1 LKTGLPG
8 PDDLAFLPDG
18 RLLFSDIRAGTV
30 SVLGS
35 DGTVV
40 TIARGLSAP
49 EGMVIAG
56 DGRLLIAEQGRNR
69 VMAVDLSSHALTLWR
84 GFPNHT
90 GRDGLDGIG
99 PLLPTGDVI
108 VPDSPNG
115 VVWRVSADGKTAT
128 RIGAGMTRPVGAA
141 VDPQGR
147 VFVADEGGPLWVLEP
162 GQRRL
167 TALQTPDDV
176 LVSKDGHL
184 FVNTIGDNAIHELDA
199 SGHNVNLMRGIR
211 GPQGIGLDG
220 ADNLYYT
227 EFDAGRIARV
237 VRTFVLDQATVS
249 QTTRGTRLI
258 CPALRRAAGFTSP
271 LTLTPGSSVASLI
284 LQLEQ
289 PGNDSSGGLELRTS
303 QTSVTFSMGSGP
315 FQLSQTVSVP

>member
-1 LKTGLPG
+1 
-8 PDDLAFLPDG
+8 
-18 RLLFSDIRAGTV
+18 
-30 SVLGS
+30 
-35 DGTVV
+35 
-40 TIARGLSAP
+40 
-49 EGMVIAG
+49 
-56 DGRLLIAEQGRNR
+56 
-69 VMAVDLSSHALTLWR
+69 MAVDLTSHASTLWR

-99 PLLPTGDVI
+99 PLLPNGDVI

-115 VVWRVSADGKTAT
+115 VVWRVSGDGKTAT

-147 VFVADEGGPLWVLEP
+147 IFVADEGGPLWVLEP

-167 TALQTPDDV
+167 LVLQTPDDV
-176 LVSKDGHL
+176 LVGKDGHL

-199 SGHNVNLMRGIR
+199 SGHSVNVMRGIR

-237 VRTFVLDQATVS
+237 VRRFVLNQATVTH
-249 QTTRGTRLI
+249 TTQGTNLI
-258 CPALRRAAGFTSP
+258 CPALRRAAAFTSP
-271 LTLTPGSSVASLI
+271 VTLTPASSVATLI
-284 LQLEQ
+284 LRLEQ
-289 PGNDSSGGLELRTS
+289 PGPDSSGGLEVRTGE
-303 QTSVTFSMGSGP
+303 TSVTFSMGSGS
-315 FQLSQTVSVP
+315 FQLSQTVSLP